1 MTRIE
6 AALHQHPIRVILAR
20 ILIGAVLLMNLQ
32 AAAAFLLWPG
42 RFIGSFELTGVVGEA
57 ALRGMAVLFL
67 MWNVPYA
74 VAFWNPLRYR
84 ISLYEAIAMQTI
96 GLVGETII
104 FLTLPDIHI
113 QARAAIWRFIIF
125 DGVGL
130 LVLIAAALLSKSKK
144 SQGNG

>member
-1 MTRIE
+1 MTQIDT
-6 AALHQHPIRVILAR
+6 ALHRYPIRVNLAR

-96 GLVGETII
+96 GLVGEASI
-104 FLTLPDIHI
+104 FLTLPDIHV
-113 QARAAIWRFIIF
+113 QARAAIWRFILF
-125 DGVGL
+125 DGAGL
-130 LVLIAAALLSKSKK
+130 LALITAALVSKGEKT
-144 SQGNG
+144 QGN